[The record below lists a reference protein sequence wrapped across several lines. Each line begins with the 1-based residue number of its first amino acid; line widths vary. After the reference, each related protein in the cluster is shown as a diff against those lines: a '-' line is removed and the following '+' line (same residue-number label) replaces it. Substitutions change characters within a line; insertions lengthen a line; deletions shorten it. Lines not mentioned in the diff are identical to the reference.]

1 MFMEY
6 SEIEYTFIASGT
18 ENRSFLQNSLMGR

>member
-1 MFMEY
+1 MFIEY
-6 SEIEYTFIASGT
+6 SEIEYTFVASGK